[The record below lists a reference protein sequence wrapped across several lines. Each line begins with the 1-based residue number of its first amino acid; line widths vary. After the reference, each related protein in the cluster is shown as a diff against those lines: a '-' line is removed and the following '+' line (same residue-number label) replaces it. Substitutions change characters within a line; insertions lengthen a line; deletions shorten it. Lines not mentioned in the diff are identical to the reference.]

1 MGLGLY
7 LAHVIATA
15 HSGSLLVTPTEDETC
30 VTFAYPRPDSD
41 AASKP
46 VARGF
51 ILLSVYAGY
60 LHNCSLPL
68 QLLSSPLQPSNPRH
82 RV

>member
-15 HSGSLLVTPTEDETC
+15 YSGSLLVTPTEDETC

-41 AASKP
+41 AASKS

-51 ILLSVYAGY
+51 ILLSLYAGY
-60 LHNCSLPL
+60 LHNCL